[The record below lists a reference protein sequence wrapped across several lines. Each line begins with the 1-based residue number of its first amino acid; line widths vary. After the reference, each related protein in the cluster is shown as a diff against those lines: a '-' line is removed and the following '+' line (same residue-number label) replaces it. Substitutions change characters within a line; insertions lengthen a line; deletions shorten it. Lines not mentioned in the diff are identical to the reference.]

1 VIADGAR
8 DILTARIADAILRRF
23 DRSHIRLYRSD
34 ELVALLR
41 GAGFTDLNSLI
52 SLPPYFVKMTSSPTA
67 TSSSMRCRPCP
78 ARPGRRPGRGRAAA
92 SSSPR
97 QDDAAL
103 RRVLFLEDLD
113 KQAIT
118 KRLQIRVSLPERVF
132 LSVSDGWACLAPL
145 TSSARVGTGTP
156 FVGAA
161 VPGARRL
168 FSLPRH
174 SAPCRCPRSGAGLH
188 TCDAPNLSACDGE
201 PRYRSVPMH
210 AGLGCK
216 SKRKVWSLGGFRAR
230 SMRLPSIPQFV
241 LRVTNRAELAHRA
254 ARSAKGQVVVG
265 SPLARGHGS

>member
-1 VIADGAR
+1 
-8 DILTARIADAILRRF
+8 
-23 DRSHIRLYRSD
+23 
-34 ELVALLR
+34 
-41 GAGFTDLNSLI
+41 
-52 SLPPYFVKMTSSPTA
+52 VKMTSSPTA

-103 RRVLFLEDLD
+103 HRVLFLEDLD

-132 LSVSDGWACLAPL
+132 LSVSHGWACLAPL

-174 SAPCRCPRSGAGLH
+174 SAPCRCPRSGAALH

-201 PRYRSVPMH
+201 PDTGPSQCTQASGVSRRGRFGAS
-210 AGLGCK
+210 AASALGLCAFQAYHN
-216 SKRKVWSLGGFRAR
+216 LC
-230 SMRLPSIPQFV
+230 
-241 LRVTNRAELAHRA
+241 
-254 ARSAKGQVVVG
+254 
-265 SPLARGHGS
+265 